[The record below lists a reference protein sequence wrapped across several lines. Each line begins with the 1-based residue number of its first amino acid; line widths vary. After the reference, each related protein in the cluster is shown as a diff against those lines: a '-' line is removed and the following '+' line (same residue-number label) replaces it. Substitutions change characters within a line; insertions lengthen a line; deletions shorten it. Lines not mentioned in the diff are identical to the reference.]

1 MEHKLK
7 LQETYYNYMK
17 NGTKQIE
24 LRLYDEKRKLI
35 NVSDIIKFYKEPN
48 LEEYFMTE
56 VVEILKFNDFRE
68 MIDNLKIEEL
78 ADEILTKDE
87 LLSTL
92 EKYYS
97 KEKQEKY
104 GTLGIRIKLI
114 AN

>member
-48 LEEYFMTE
+48 LYEYF
-56 VVEILKFNDFRE
+56 
-68 MIDNLKIEEL
+68 
-78 ADEILTKDE
+78 
-87 LLSTL
+87 
-92 EKYYS
+92 
-97 KEKQEKY
+97 
-104 GTLGIRIKLI
+104 
-114 AN
+114 

>member
-48 LEEYFMTE
+48 LDEYFE
-56 VVEILKFNDFRE
+56 ARVVELLRYGNFKDL
-68 MIDNLKIEEL
+68 IDDCDIELL
-78 ADEILTKDE
+78 ASKDSTKEE
-87 LLSTL
+87 LLSDL

-97 KEKQEKY
+97 KDKQSKY
-104 GTLGIRIKLI
+104 GVVGIRIEIISK
-114 AN
+114 